1 MLASGAVHR
10 LTEQYRM
17 HADIAAVVSG
27 LFYHSLLETPPEVAS
42 EREAMQMGNAALCWV
57 DVAGGEST
65 PERSKSL
72 LNEYEAEVVCAVAAT
87 LRARH
92 ADASIAVLTFYKG
105 QLLELMRKLAAAL
118 RIEVL
123 TVDACQGSEFEFV
136 VLSTVRSNHTGASD
150 CFSAS
155 LIFCSRLPS
164 RSHGKP
170 RSWLHEQASWASSRT
185 SSEFASPSRV
195 RCGSS

>member
-72 LNEYEAEVVCAVAAT
+72 QNEYEAEVVCAVAST

-136 VLSTVRSNHTGASD
+136 VLSTVRSNHTGESN
-150 CFSAS
+150 CFSA
-155 LIFCSRLPS
+155 FHLPS
-164 RSHGKP
+164 RSHGRP

-185 SSEFASPSRV
+185 NSEFAWPSRV